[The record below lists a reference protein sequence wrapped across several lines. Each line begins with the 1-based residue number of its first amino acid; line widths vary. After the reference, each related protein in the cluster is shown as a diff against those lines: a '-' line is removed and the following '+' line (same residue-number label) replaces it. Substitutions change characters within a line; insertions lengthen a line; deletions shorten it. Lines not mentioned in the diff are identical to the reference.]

1 MPDLSPLS
9 GRTISHFRIIEKLGG
24 GGMGVVYKAED
35 AKLHRF
41 VALKFLPDEI
51 AEDSQAL
58 ARFQRE
64 AQAASALNHPNICTI
79 HEIDEHNGQAFIAME
94 FLDGV
99 TLKHL
104 IGGKPVETEVLLGL
118 AIEIADALDAAHTEG
133 IVHRDIKPANIFVTK
148 RGHAKILDF
157 GLAKTLPSASAL
169 SMSATRDTADA
180 VAPEHLTSP
189 GSMLGTVA
197 YMSPEQ
203 VRAKEL
209 DARSDLFSFG
219 AVLYEMATGT
229 LPFRGESS
237 GVIFKA
243 ILDAAPIPPVRLN
256 ANVPAELEHIIAKAL
271 EKDRETRYQHASDMR
286 ADLKRLK
293 RETEAGRSGTTT
305 VAAADSKTPSSTANV
320 VPHLYRVAARA
331 EIGEEL
337 QRQREAA
344 HASGSSVVAAAK
356 QHKGALIGG
365 IVVALL
371 LIASAG
377 YGLYSFLGKRSLTI
391 PFQTFAVTQVTNS
404 GKALFAAISP
414 DGKYIVGVIFDRGKY
429 SLWLRNVATGSDT
442 QILSPDSRLVQA
454 VRFSPDANY
463 IFYLKAV
470 DPSQQSYI
478 LYRMPVLGGTPQ
490 LLVRDV
496 DNGPTFSPDGKRM
509 AYMRAND
516 PDAGK
521 YRLLT
526 ANLDGSDEKVLQIAP
541 LPFPDSLSW
550 SPDGKSIA
558 FISYSNAKA
567 PAQISVFDIATGKD
581 TALTAFS
588 ERTFADLAWTPD
600 GRGLL
605 VNYADRMSGSTN
617 QQIGFVSYPDGR
629 FQSLT
634 NDVHGYQNLSIS
646 ADSRSMVSVQQ
657 QESDSVHVQPTAG
670 KGSSVEVKGLPN
682 QGEVAAVDWDAH
694 ENLIV
699 ATSSSLLR
707 LSLDGSQQT
716 TLLSDPSATILSASA
731 CRNGGPILLGW
742 YLRGGQTT
750 KNIWRVDADG
760 SHPMQLTNGKDE
772 ELPLCAADGKS
783 AYYFDGASFRLMRE
797 PIDGGPPELVEG
809 SAIPNGYVWGGLN
822 FSPDGKWIPE
832 IAATTDPATQAS
844 TNRIALIDVNAKS
857 AASTRFLVP
866 RPDFAEPFSFTPD
879 GTAVTYNIVEDGVGN
894 IWEQPLDGPPG
905 HRLTNFT
912 SDRIRTFRFSPD
924 GKALAVVRIHV
935 VSDVVLLR
943 DTHSASQ

>member
-1 MPDLSPLS
+1 
-9 GRTISHFRIIEKLGG
+9 
-24 GGMGVVYKAED
+24 VD
-35 AKLHRF
+35 A
-41 VALKFLPDEI
+41 
-51 AEDSQAL
+51 
-58 ARFQRE
+58 
-64 AQAASALNHPNICTI
+64 
-79 HEIDEHNGQAFIAME
+79 
-94 FLDGV
+94 
-99 TLKHL
+99 
-104 IGGKPVETEVLLGL
+104 
-118 AIEIADALDAAHTEG
+118 
-133 IVHRDIKPANIFVTK
+133 
-148 RGHAKILDF
+148 
-157 GLAKTLPSASAL
+157 
-169 SMSATRDTADA
+169 
-180 VAPEHLTSP
+180 
-189 GSMLGTVA
+189 
-197 YMSPEQ
+197 
-203 VRAKEL
+203 
-209 DARSDLFSFG
+209 
-219 AVLYEMATGT
+219 
-229 LPFRGESS
+229 
-237 GVIFKA
+237 
-243 ILDAAPIPPVRLN
+243 
-256 ANVPAELEHIIAKAL
+256 
-271 EKDRETRYQHASDMR
+271 
-286 ADLKRLK
+286 
-293 RETEAGRSGTTT
+293 
-305 VAAADSKTPSSTANV
+305 
-320 VPHLYRVAARA
+320 
-331 EIGEEL
+331 
-337 QRQREAA
+337 
-344 HASGSSVVAAAK
+344 
-356 QHKGALIGG
+356 
-365 IVVALL
+365 
-371 LIASAG
+371 
-377 YGLYSFLGKRSLTI
+377 
-391 PFQTFAVTQVTNS
+391 
-404 GKALFAAISP
+404 
-414 DGKYIVGVIFDRGKY
+414 
-429 SLWLRNVATGSDT
+429 
-442 QILSPDSRLVQA
+442 
-454 VRFSPDANY
+454 
-463 IFYLKAV
+463 
-470 DPSQQSYI
+470 SQQSAI

-490 LLVRDV
+490 RLVRDI
-496 DNGPTFSPDGKRM
+496 DNGPAFSPDGKRM

-516 PDAGK
+516 PEAGK

-581 TALTAFS
+581 IALTAFS
-588 ERTFADLAWTPD
+588 ERTFADLEWTPD

-634 NDVHGYQNLSIS
+634 NDVHGYQDLSIS

-682 QGEVAAVDWDAH
+682 EGEVAAVDWDAH
-694 ENLIV
+694 GNLIV

-707 LSLDGSQQT
+707 LSLDGSQQS

-750 KNIWRVDADG
+750 KNVWRVDADG

-783 AYYFDGASFRLMRE
+783 TYYFDGASFRLMRE

-832 IAATTDPATQAS
+832 IAAISDPATHSPA
-844 TNRIALIDVNAKS
+844 NKIALIDVNAKS

-879 GTAVTYNIVEDGVGN
+879 GTAVTYNIVEDGVSN
-894 IWEQPLDGPPG
+894 VWEQPLDGSPG

-924 GKALAVVRIHV
+924 GKSLAVVRIHV

-943 DTHSASQ
+943 DTHSASR

>member
-1 MPDLSPLS
+1 
-9 GRTISHFRIIEKLGG
+9 
-24 GGMGVVYKAED
+24 MGVVYKAED
-35 AKLHRF
+35 TRLDRA
-41 VALKFLPDEI
+41 VALKFLPDDV
-51 AEDSQAL
+51 AHDPLAL
-58 ARFQRE
+58 ERFKRE
-64 AQAASALNHPNICTI
+64 AKATSALNHPNICTI
-79 HEIDEHNGQAFIAME
+79 YDIGEDAGRTFIAME
-94 FLDGV
+94 YLDGV

-118 AIEIADALDAAHTEG
+118 AIEIADALDAAHAKG
-133 IVHRDIKPANIFVTK
+133 IVHRDIKPANIFVTYYGSGFASTNPETR
-148 RGHAKILDF
+148 RGQAKLLDF
-157 GLAKTLPSASAL
+157 GLAKMTPKLGALGSTETLS
-169 SMSATRDTADA
+169 ADA
-180 VAPEHLTSP
+180 APLSAEHLTSP
-189 GSMLGTVA
+189 GTAVGTVV

-203 VRAKEL
+203 LSAKDL
-209 DARSDLFSFG
+209 DARTDLFSFG
-219 AVLYEMATGT
+219 VVLYEMATGT
-229 LPFRGESS
+229 LPFRGETSAL
-237 GVIFKA
+237 ITDA
-243 ILDAAPIPPVRLN
+243 ILHRAPVPPVRLN
-256 ANVPAELEHIIAKAL
+256 PDIPAKLEDVINRAL
-271 EKDRETRYQHASDMR
+271 EKDRNLRYQHASEMR
-286 ADLKRLK
+286 AELQRLK
-293 RETEAGRSGTTT
+293 RDMSSGALIGSPTAQPQSSS
-305 VAAADSKTPSSTANV
+305 AAAPAQPAN
-320 VPHLYRVAARA
+320 P
-331 EIGEEL
+331 
-337 QRQREAA
+337 
-344 HASGSSVVAAAK
+344 SGSSVVVAAAR
-356 QHKGALIGG
+356 QNKGAFAA
-365 IVVALL
+365 IVVLTL
-371 LIASAG
+371 VLIAGAG
-377 YGLYSFLGKRSLTI
+377 YGLYSFLGKRSPTI

-404 GKALFAAISP
+404 GKAVFAAISP
-414 DGKYIVGVIFDRGKY
+414 DGKYIVDVIFDKGKY

-442 QILSPDSRLVQA
+442 QILAPDSLFIEA
-454 VRFSPDANY
+454 VWFSPDANY
-463 IFYLKAV
+463 IFYRKAV
-470 DPSQQSYI
+470 DASQQSAI

-490 LLVRDV
+490 RLVRDI
-496 DNGPTFSPDGKRM
+496 DNGPAFSPDGKRM

-516 PDAGK
+516 PEAGK

-526 ANLDGSDEKVLQIAP
+526 ANLDGSDEKVLRIAP

-558 FISYSNAKA
+558 YISYSNAKA

-600 GRGLL
+600 GRGLI

-617 QQIGFVSYPDGR
+617 QQIGYVAYPGGR

-634 NDVHGYQNLSIS
+634 NDVHGYQDLSIS
-646 ADSRSMVSVQQ
+646 ADGRSMVSVQQ

-670 KGSSVEVKGLPN
+670 KGSPVEVKGLPN
-682 QGEVAAVDWDAH
+682 QGEVAAVDWDAQG
-694 ENLIV
+694 NLIV

-760 SHPMQLTNGKDE
+760 SHPMQLTNGKDD

-783 AYYFDGASFRLMRE
+783 AYYFNGASFRLMRE

-832 IAATTDPATQAS
+832 IAATTDPATQAAA
-844 TNRIALIDVNAKS
+844 NRIALIDVNAKS

-894 IWEQPLDGPPG
+894 VWAQPLDGSPG

-912 SDRIRTFRFSPD
+912 SDRIKTFRFSPD
-924 GKALAVVRIHV
+924 GKSLAVAREHI

-943 DTHSASQ
+943 DTTASSR